1 MELDKNKL
9 LSFNAYYQIMTLPS
23 FNSLDDMIKN
33 HILISCS
40 SFQNEIDD
48 ILYKLQGIQ
57 KILLQP
63 LNEFYEYLK
72 DVEAKVEGLK
82 KVRPDCE
89 FFKQSYEDV
98 YGEYRRILGVV
109 STHLDER
116 HGILEGYKRTLETKK
131 EDINGYINT
140 LNRQATI
147 CSLWLEIESR
157 LLSARSRRCL
167 KQA

>member
-82 KVRPDCE
+82 KCVLIVN
-89 FFKQSYEDV
+89 F
-98 YGEYRRILGVV
+98 
-109 STHLDER
+109 
-116 HGILEGYKRTLETKK
+116 
-131 EDINGYINT
+131 
-140 LNRQATI
+140 LNN
-147 CSLWLEIESR
+147 LMKMF
-157 LLSARSRRCL
+157 SARG
-167 KQA
+167 KG